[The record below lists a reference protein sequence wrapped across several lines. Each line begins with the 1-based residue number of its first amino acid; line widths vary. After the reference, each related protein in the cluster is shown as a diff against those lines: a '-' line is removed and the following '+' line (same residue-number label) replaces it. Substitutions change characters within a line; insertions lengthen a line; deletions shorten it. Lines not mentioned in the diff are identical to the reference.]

1 MRLSDR
7 ALRGL
12 ARAGF
17 CFLSAVIAVQVP
29 LLFAEPPGVA
39 TQPTGDIARAV
50 LWAMILWTFP
60 LTGLLILRQHPRNT
74 IGWLLM
80 GFGLVWGLSGLTD
93 IYVRLSL
100 VLDAA
105 WLPRADVAAAVSQGS
120 WAPGIG
126 LAGTFLLLLYPDG
139 HLPSPRWRPVAWL
152 SAFTIV
158 VVTVVADLTPGRLEQ
173 SILPGRDNPLGLESA
188 DLVLDVLLAA
198 FLALLWLCVLSCAV
212 ALVRRLR
219 RASGLERLQLRW
231 LAAAGAVQAG
241 LLVLSLAATEVAA
254 AVSPGQQ
261 PAWLTA
267 IDTVRLVSFALLPA
281 AIGTALLRHRL
292 YDLDRVINS
301 ALVYG
306 SLTATLAA
314 AYLGS
319 VLVLQVALGPLTDQ
333 SDLAVAG
340 STLAVAALFRP
351 ARARIQAGVDRR
363 FYRRRYDAG
372 RTLDSFTG
380 RLRGEVDL
388 ASVSDDLRG
397 VVRETVQPAHVSLWL
412 RRNDARTSAV
422 HDVLKVSRQED

>member
-12 ARAGF
+12 AWAGL
-17 CFLSAVIAVQVP
+17 CFLTVVITVQVP
-29 LLFAEPPGVA
+29 LLFAEPPGA
-39 TQPTGDIARAV
+39 APQSSGDVARAV
-50 LWAMILWTFP
+50 LWALILWTFP
-60 LTGLLILRQHPRNT
+60 LTGLLILRHQPRNT
-74 IGWLLM
+74 IGWLLL

-93 IYVRLSL
+93 VYVRLSL
-100 VLDAA
+100 LLDAA
-105 WLPRADVAAAVSQGS
+105 WLPRADVAAAVDQGS

-158 VVTVVADLTPGRLEQ
+158 AVTVVADLTPGRLEQ
-173 SILPGRDNPLGLESA
+173 TILPGQDNPLGLESA
-188 DLVLDVLLAA
+188 DLVLDVLLAV

-219 RASGLERLQLRW
+219 RASGLERLQLKW

-241 LLVLSLAATEVAA
+241 LLVLSITATEVAA
-254 AVSPGQQ
+254 VVSPGQE

-281 AIGTALLRHRL
+281 AVGIAILRHRL
-292 YDLDRVINS
+292 YDLDLVINR

-306 SLTATLAA
+306 TLTATLAA

-319 VLVLQVALGPLTDQ
+319 VLLLQLVLSPFTDQ

-351 ARARIQAGVDRR
+351 ARTRIQAGVDRR
-363 FYRRRYDAG
+363 FYRSRYDAA
-372 RTLDSFTG
+372 RTLESFTG
-380 RLRGEVDL
+380 RLRDQVDL
-388 ASVSDDLRG
+388 EAVGVDLRA
-397 VVRETVQPAHVSLWL
+397 VVRETVQPAHLSLWL
-412 RRNDARTSAV
+412 RSAP
-422 HDVLKVSRQED
+422 